1 MWFCLYQYDPAGNL
15 IDDGV
20 TSYTYD
26 AASRLTSLTNADT
39 GMTASYAYNGLG
51 DRMRQTVNG
60 VQTDYL
66 LDLNRSLTQVLGEF
80 APGDDTWYLLGLDVI
95 GQQQSCGWGYFG
107 YDGLGSGRQMT
118 DSAGA
123 LAYMANYDP
132 YGLPLELGGDLTT
145 ALGFT
150 GEYTDPT
157 GLVYL
162 RARYMSPTMGMFL
175 SKDPFEGVMQRVM
188 SRNGYSYVHG
198 NPVNWTDPSGKLL
211 PLLVLGA
218 AVIGG
223 GIASLAGATLLVTA
237 GAALGAAAIAWITYQ
252 AFNNQAIVEFCQEAG
267 QRIQD
272 IFTPPQ
278 GLEYDPRLDQT
289 ESLPLSI
296 PPPWTEVIPDGSEV
310 PSLTEHLPLSTPV
323 LGGEHVPLSTP
334 IPGSSILAATNAER
348 LSERLQQEG
357 IEVFSDADAVAY
369 LDWASQV
376 QGSRVN
382 ASTLDENTIFIRPEY
397 LNNLAILLEEYFHAQ
412 QHAQG
417 LTSTDARTRYGLE
430 IEAKQNV
437 ISVASSWGIT
447 SDQIEQ
453 LRREIEYY
461 QNLLN
466 SLAE

>member
-1 MWFCLYQYDPAGNL
+1 
-15 IDDGV
+15 
-20 TSYTYD
+20 
-26 AASRLTSLTNADT
+26 
-39 GMTASYAYNGLG
+39 
-51 DRMRQTVNG
+51 
-60 VQTDYL
+60 
-66 LDLNRSLTQVLGEF
+66 
-80 APGDDTWYLLGLDVI
+80 
-95 GQQQSCGWGYFG
+95 
-107 YDGLGSGRQMT
+107 
-118 DSAGA
+118 
-123 LAYMANYDP
+123 
-132 YGLPLELGGDLTT
+132 
-145 ALGFT
+145 
-150 GEYTDPT
+150 
-157 GLVYL
+157 
-162 RARYMSPTMGMFL
+162 
-175 SKDPFEGVMQRVM
+175 
-188 SRNGYSYVHG
+188 
-198 NPVNWTDPSGKLL
+198 
-211 PLLVLGA
+211 
-218 AVIGG
+218 
-223 GIASLAGATLLVTA
+223 
-237 GAALGAAAIAWITYQ
+237 
-252 AFNNQAIVEFCQEAG
+252 
-267 QRIQD
+267 
-272 IFTPPQ
+272 
-278 GLEYDPRLDQT
+278 
-289 ESLPLSI
+289 
-296 PPPWTEVIPDGSEV
+296 
-310 PSLTEHLPLSTPV
+310 EHLPLSTPV